1 MTLSAFG
8 PYWYTPNAYAEGIF
22 SLTRNQVGSR
32 VFTPMVVHAVHR
44 SLLGYFSRANS
55 ASFCTALVLS
65 AIGSLAIFCSF
76 FRHAVSVARFW
87 RGEGSGGS
95 RSAPLDP
102 ASRARAVEDPR
113 AQTGPR
119 RIRSRAEKW
128 SVEDPASRCSD
139 GRTWFARGW
148 LAVRAGFG
156 CDSLRFSIERPSVF
170 HWIFTT
176 VSCREARRQQL
187 WRSSA
192 GGQHST
198 PVQSSI
204 GPVRGRL
211 KEY

>member
-87 RGEGSGGS
+87 LKSAWGYGS
-95 RSAPLDP
+95 
-102 ASRARAVEDPR
+102 E
-113 AQTGPR
+113 
-119 RIRSRAEKW
+119 
-128 SVEDPASRCSD
+128 
-139 GRTWFARGW
+139 RTDVFWGAHPP
-148 LAVRAGFG
+148 
-156 CDSLRFSIERPSVF
+156 DS
-170 HWIFTT
+170 
-176 VSCREARRQQL
+176 
-187 WRSSA
+187 RSSA
-192 GGQHST
+192 SAECDRFG
-198 PVQSSI
+198 
-204 GPVRGRL
+204 
-211 KEY
+211 

>member
-87 RGEGSGGS
+87 LKSACCVGGKM
-95 RSAPLDP
+95 L
-102 ASRARAVEDPR
+102 
-113 AQTGPR
+113 
-119 RIRSRAEKW
+119 
-128 SVEDPASRCSD
+128 RC
-139 GRTWFARGW
+139 
-148 LAVRAGFG
+148 
-156 CDSLRFSIERPSVF
+156 
-170 HWIFTT
+170 
-176 VSCREARRQQL
+176 
-187 WRSSA
+187 
-192 GGQHST
+192 
-198 PVQSSI
+198 
-204 GPVRGRL
+204 
-211 KEY
+211 